1 VGAVGCPG
9 GVEEGSGWGTEASEA
24 LEAALGLF
32 YGGEAREELVHA
44 SGLEECP
51 DAVGDADEG
60 DLATLVGLRDVK
72 VDEHAETGRV
82 HVLERGAVDDEEVG
96 VHGLQ
101 LGLQDKDVA
110 QGERSLQGENG
121 AAGIRSGTKR
131 IVKLILG
138 HLVRIEILVGAQVN
152 IV

>member
-1 VGAVGCPG
+1 MGA
-9 GVEEGSGWGTEASEA
+9 EWT
-24 LEAALGLF
+24 LEAGLCLF
-32 YGGEAREELVHA
+32 YGREAGKELVYA
-44 SGLEECP
+44 RGGEESP
-51 DAVGDADEG
+51 DAVGDTDEG
-60 DLATLVGLRDVK
+60 DLAVFVGLRDVE
-72 VDEHAETGRV
+72 VDDDAEAGGV
-82 HVLERGAVDDEEVG
+82 HVFEGGAVDDEEVG